1 MQTRPQRRPLL
12 KNPAYRRLHYV
23 PVARACPAWIWL
35 AYGPGKVDESGKKNS
50 TPAPAE
56 VPAVATSLGWLAIA
70 SVPLSALWLPGVRES
85 LTGTLSIAL
94 PRESA
99 TLIGTA
105 IAAVVVGALTGRW
118 IAVRMPTLGHGDFVA
133 PVADWWRLPVLID
146 LAVTTPRA
154 VLARAL
160 ARFDDVVIDAA
171 PQAIGQAGARL
182 AARLAQEDNRVVDR
196 GVGLTTAFVGWLSR
210 ATSRVGELVA
220 DGVALG
226 PARLVSLGGQDAQRL
241 QTGLSHHAFAVLLL
255 GAVALGAFLFAA
267 RL

>member
-1 MQTRPQRRPLL
+1 
-12 KNPAYRRLHYV
+12 
-23 PVARACPAWIWL
+23 
-35 AYGPGKVDESGKKNS
+35 
-50 TPAPAE
+50 
-56 VPAVATSLGWLAIA
+56 LGWLAVA
-70 SVPLSALWLPGVRES
+70 GVLLSALWLPGVRES
-85 LTGTLSIAL
+85 LTGALSIAL

-99 TLIGTA
+99 TLIGAA
-105 IAAVVVGALTGRW
+105 IGAVAVGALTGRW

-146 LAVTTPRA
+146 LAVTTPMA

-171 PQAIGQAGARL
+171 PRAIGQAGTRL
-182 AARLAQEDNRVVDR
+182 AARLAREDNRVVDR
-196 GVGLTTAFVGWLSR
+196 GVGLTTAFVDWLSR

-255 GAVALGAFLFAA
+255 GALALGAFLFAA